1 MEEGLSAIERN
12 SQVQAQLIEDLLDI
26 SRIISGKLRLDVQR
40 LDPAEAIEAA
50 IAAVMPAANARSIRI
65 HKVFDSLAGPVMGD
79 AARLQQVFWN
89 LLSNAVKFTPQGG
102 KVQVRLERV
111 NSHLEVSVVDTGM
124 GIKPEFLP
132 LVFDRFR
139 QADGSTTRRHGG
151 LGLGLA
157 IVKQLV
163 EMHGGGVRAKSPGEG
178 QGATFTV
185 MLPIAVIHPD
195 QPGPARVQTREAEAP
210 DFCQGGALSGLRVL
224 VVDDE
229 ADARQLISRVLA
241 ECRAEVAVASSA
253 AEGLELVESFRPN
266 VIVSDVGMP
275 EEDGYDFIRRVR
287 AKRSAKDLPAAALT
301 AFARLEDRK
310 RALRAGF
317 QTHVAKPVDPEELT
331 AVIASL
337 AGRTGHRGGAGS

>member
-1 MEEGLSAIERN
+1 MQER
-12 SQVQAQLIEDLLDI
+12 ED
-26 SRIISGKLRLDVQR
+26 
-40 LDPAEAIEAA
+40 
-50 IAAVMPAANARSIRI
+50 
-65 HKVFDSLAGPVMGD
+65 
-79 AARLQQVFWN
+79 
-89 LLSNAVKFTPQGG
+89 
-102 KVQVRLERV
+102 
-111 NSHLEVSVVDTGM
+111 
-124 GIKPEFLP
+124 
-132 LVFDRFR
+132 VFDRFR
-139 QADGSTTRRHGG
+139 QADASTTRRHGG

-178 QGATFTV
+178 RGATFTV
-185 MLPIAVIHPD
+185 MLPIAAIHPD
-195 QPGPARVQTREAEAP
+195 RPGPAKVQPREAEPP

-229 ADARQLISRVLA
+229 ADARLLIRRVLA
-241 ECRAEVAVASSA
+241 ECRAKVAVASSA

-275 EEDGYDFIRRVR
+275 VEDGYDFIRRVR

-310 RALRAGF
+310 RAMRAGF
-317 QTHVAKPVDPEELT
+317 QTHVAKPVEPEELT

-337 AGRTGHRGGAGS
+337 AGRTGHRGGTGS